1 MNHIFVRLFLPLLLL
16 VLAWST
22 LAMSAETA
30 DLLALSAEDTHIEID
45 AHVRYFSETAPVNPY
60 KLLHAENENRWR
72 VPDKPFLHF
81 GNSPEPIWMRL
92 DLRNDS
98 HLQDWLLEIAWTY
111 IEHATL
117 ITYDHENDSWG
128 SLLKAGTTE
137 TVIDTKN
144 PYHVL
149 PLTLEPGHH
158 TTVLLRLESSSK
170 LLAPF
175 HIWSKDAYQEQQTE
189 NSLLYGLF
197 FGAILIM
204 FCYNF
209 SLFIFTRDS
218 SYFFYAAYIL
228 AIILHT
234 STLTGHLHQNFLRND
249 WLRDNVY
256 GIFSS
261 LSFLM
266 AMLFLRNFLSL
277 RARGGW
283 LLRMNDL
290 ILCHW
295 TALLFCYLFFRTTVI
310 ILAEDIGA
318 VLTCLGGLMTTIIL
332 WRNGNSSARYYTFA
346 WCVRLL
352 GTTPFML
359 SMVGLVGYSQQSLHL
374 HLFGFIIEVLLLSLA
389 LGNRQKHE
397 RSEWEDAQKMAL
409 DLTRQLAQAQEG
421 ELKAQAKMLTIQHRT
436 TEDLE
441 RRVLERTLELEQTLK
456 SLEQANNQLAELSIT
471 DALTGISN
479 RRYFDQI
486 IEHEFRRA
494 IRAKQPLSVV
504 LADIDHFKSVND
516 THGHQ
521 AGDQCLR
528 AVAKALQQQCIRG
541 TDLVARYGGEEFAIV
556 LPATAQLDAAQIAD
570 KARQAIEQIDVQWNG
585 RHISLCASF
594 GVAGWL
600 PYPGETMEAMLQ
612 AADKALYRAKSRG
625 RNQVA
630 TAPVEHRQI
639 LPLLPLRT
647 Q

>member
-1 MNHIFVRLFLPLLLL
+1 MNHTFVRHFLSLLFLM
-16 VLAWST
+16 LAWST
-22 LAMSAETA
+22 SALSAETA
-30 DLLALSAEDTHIEID
+30 DLLEISEQDAHIEID
-45 AHVRYFSETAPVNPY
+45 ARVRFFAETAPVNPY
-60 KLLHAENENRWR
+60 RLLNDEYENRWSI
-72 VPDKPFLHF
+72 PDKPFLHF
-81 GNSPEPIWMRL
+81 GNSPEPVWMRL
-92 DLRNDS
+92 DLRNGS
-98 HLQDWLLEIAWTY
+98 RLPAWLLEIAWTY

-117 ITYDHENDSWG
+117 ITYDHENNSWG
-128 SLLKAGTTE
+128 HLLEAGTTE
-137 TVIDTKN
+137 TATETKN

-149 PLTLEPGHH
+149 PLILEPGHH
-158 TTVLLRLESSSK
+158 TTILLRLESSSK
-170 LLAPF
+170 LLAPL
-175 HIWSKDAYQEQQTE
+175 HIWSKDAYQERQTD

-197 FGAILIM
+197 FGAVLIM
-204 FCYNF
+204 FCY
-209 SLFIFTRDS
+209 SLTLFISTRES
-218 SYFFYAAYIL
+218 HYFFYAAYIL
-228 AIILHT
+228 SIILYT
-234 STLTGHLHQNFLRND
+234 ATLTGHLHQNFLRND
-249 WLRDNVY
+249 WLRENIF

-266 AMLFLRNFLSL
+266 ATLFLRNFLSL
-277 RARGGW
+277 KVRGGW
-283 LLRMNDL
+283 LLRINDL

-310 ILAEDIGA
+310 ILAEDIGT
-318 VLTCLGGLMTTIIL
+318 VLTCLGVLLTTIIL
-332 WRNGNSSARYYTFA
+332 WRNGNSSAKYYTFA
-346 WCVRLL
+346 WCARLI
-352 GTTPFML
+352 GTIPFML
-359 SMVGLVGYSQQSLHL
+359 SMAGLIGYSQQTLQH
-374 HLFGFIIEVLLLSLA
+374 HLFGFITEVLLLSLA
-389 LGNRQKHE
+389 LGNRQNHE
-397 RSEWEDAQKMAL
+397 RTEWEGAQKVAL

-421 ELKAQAKMLTIQHRT
+421 ELKAQAKMLALQHRT

-521 AGDQCLR
+521 AGDQCLH

-556 LPATAQLDAAQIAD
+556 LPATEQLDAAQIAD
-570 KARQAIEQIDVQWNG
+570 KARQAIEQLDVQWNG
-585 RHISLCASF
+585 RHISIRASF

-600 PYPGETMEAMLQ
+600 PYPGETTEAMLQ